1 MITVHHLNNS
11 RSQRVLWLLEELA
24 LPYEI
29 VKYARDPR
37 TMLAPA
43 SLRAIHPLGK
53 SPVIT
58 DGDVTMAESGA
69 ILEYLVETYG
79 KPAGAS
85 PREAPGDVAPLVA
98 PAPGTPAY
106 RQVRY
111 FMHYAEG
118 SLMPLLVMKL
128 VFNKVKADAPLLMR
142 PIARAIAGQVSRR
155 FLDPNIATHLAFLGD
170 HLGKQAWFAGDA
182 FTAADIQMSFA
193 VEGAIARTGGAISP
207 SLTEW
212 LARIQGRPA
221 YRRAIERGGEH
232 RAMS

>member
-29 VKYARDPR
+29 VKYERDPR
-37 TMLAPA
+37 TLLAPA

-58 DGDVTMAESGA
+58 DGDATLAESGA

-79 KPAGAS
+79 KGA
-85 PREAPGDVAPLVA
+85 LA
-98 PAPGTPAY
+98 PAPGTPGY
-106 RQVRY
+106 RDYRY

-128 VFNKVKADAPLLMR
+128 VFNKIRTDAPLLVR
-142 PIARAIAGQVSRR
+142 PIARAIAGQVSKQ
-155 FLDPNIATHLAFLGD
+155 FLDPNLAAHLAFLAD
-170 HLGKQAWFAGDA
+170 HLGKHAWFAGDA
-182 FTAADIQMSFA
+182 FSAADVQMSFSI
-193 VEGAIARTGGAISP
+193 EGAVARSGGGISP
-207 SLTEW
+207 KLTEW
-212 LARIQGRPA
+212 LAKIQARPA
-221 YRRAIERGGEH
+221 YRKAIEKGGEFKV
-232 RAMS
+232 AG